1 MSEFHHANE
10 IEKHYSWYFCSIS
23 QSSQE
28 FLASVQNEA
37 KIIEFYIRL
46 RDDLSKTRKLLL
58 SSKKKFP
65 LKCDYYEEI
74 FCGRIKSDNL
84 NCSQEVFGEC
94 GEKQSLRFQ
103 FHLILFTNSWH
114 DSTTIRI
121 ICSAV
126 FLGKNCENIQWCT
139 FVIARS
145 NIIGRHTFLLYWLI
159 GVRIFLICLLRIFL
173 SFFFFVLSLSVCLS
187 LARSHLCILS

>member
-84 NCSQEVFGEC
+84 NCSLKSVWWMWREAITQI
-94 GEKQSLRFQ
+94 S
-103 FHLILFTNSWH
+103 ISS
-114 DSTTIRI
+114 DTIY
-121 ICSAV
+121 
-126 FLGKNCENIQWCT
+126 K
-139 FVIARS
+139 
-145 NIIGRHTFLLYWLI
+145 
-159 GVRIFLICLLRIFL
+159 
-173 SFFFFVLSLSVCLS
+173 
-187 LARSHLCILS
+187 